1 LSLQSWQIRLCSR
14 YGGGLFLQV
23 LESLVWR
30 KHVVALVLNF
40 QDASDAE
47 GVLGTVSKRL
57 YFFLVLLAR
66 E

>member
-47 GVLGTVSKRL
+47 G
-57 YFFLVLLAR
+57 YLVLLAKGSTFF
-66 E
+66 